1 MLYEDVSP
9 SGDDRDPLTPA
20 AGWWR
25 LRIKKHDEFLRF
37 FVNDRLALE
46 YREKR
51 PLTGTRLGLWT
62 LGTPMAVSRVR
73 IACSESPAAQAL
85 FASDA
90 SAETANKGGTVG
102 LPPALAPLELVGI
115 GLAALCDHANSDAQA
130 GVIASVDPA
139 QEAVKVTNARC
150 GGAFRF
156 PLITAPAHAGSL
168 GFDLM
173 CAPDIAVNLYV
184 RANGKSLVIPITGN
198 TEHPRGLAVLPR
210 PRLSGKP
217 DGWRTVDVDL
227 AALLSRALPGV
238 KQPVVD
244 ELWLGNAS
252 SNWRLAAGLS
262 GNRLGSSYCV
272 RAVRLI
278 P

>member
-1 MLYEDVSP
+1 
-9 SGDDRDPLTPA
+9 
-20 AGWWR
+20 
-25 LRIKKHDEFLRF
+25 
-37 FVNDRLALE
+37 
-46 YREKR
+46 
-51 PLTGTRLGLWT
+51 
-62 LGTPMAVSRVR
+62 MAVSRVR

-90 SAETANKGGTVG
+90 SAAAENKGGTVG

-139 QEAVKVTNARC
+139 QGAVRVTNARC

-156 PLITAPAHAGSL
+156 PLITAPAHARSL
-168 GFDLM
+168 GFDLL

-184 RANGKSLVIPITGN
+184 RANGKFLVIPITGN

-227 AALLSRALPGV
+227 AALLTRALPGV